1 MALANWNVRRSLPSH
16 ITFMHCMEGRPT
28 FMFHHLRNRMC
39 SVGHRC
45 CLMSKKLL
53 VSLAM
58 EGKFCREGLQSLEED
73 DDMLAAMARD
83 S

>member
-1 MALANWNVRRSLPSH
+1 
-16 ITFMHCMEGRPT
+16 
-28 FMFHHLRNRMC
+28 MFHHLRNRMC